1 MDNDS
6 SGDIGEHKTKAAKPK
21 NEDIISKFI
30 KQLEPRFNQL
40 DNLQPIL
47 NELVALR
54 KHMAEQSRYCNAI
67 IDEQSP
73 QELQLMVEE
82 LRNASNEVGLE
93 INLSETKVMFNRNVE
108 IQPIMT
114 GNVSMDQ
121 VDRYTYLGQLI
132 SIHRDWEPEVRRR
145 VALGWQAFGRL
156 NNVWRSKL
164 PFCLK
169 RKAELKPM
177 GTMSC
182 PRYKPTY
189 YLSLVFVFIMS
200 IIFIKSFRTSGISK
214 YNSLTDPYL
223 GTYFNSPK
231 IFHHLL
237 KSGLVRQLIS
247 IHRDLELEV
256 RRRVALGWQAFGR
269 LNNVWRSKLLLCLKR
284 KDKCVLPVLT
294 WVRAHTGCKDLTQ
307 TVKSSKWNWA
317 EHLTRRTDDR
327 WTNKST
333 IWITDREG
341 RKRGKPK
348 RRWVDDIAKSIFSLK
363 VTKKKQVLP
372 QKSFI
377 VPKKCFNSSSKPKK
391 LSNTFSNN
399 DNVDKRGIKFGKNL
413 FNEEKQKNL
422 NSSFIPPPHHILKRR
437 NIKGF
442 DSLNSTVEAINTILN
457 LDEAEEDSGV
467 GVDVS
472 GASTSEESFHSSTRS
487 VNLELLKMLHSSNFS
502 SKFARSQSLKKVR
515 KTNNFTNRRLQQSNF
530 EHLIVCITEI
540 DSNYNFVAVVG
551 YRSYILRTVGRYEA
565 VIEPFMG
572 GDDVIPYSYRQE
584 NGQHGDTGWNE
595 DAVRGEDPKLTNS
608 LSFDRALNQ
617 ELYQPEL
624 TILFLG
630 TSINQIQKKLRRPSR
645 KNLLKHQITVKQQLT
660 EGPAISIFKG
670 SCYAGEEFTFSS
682 RRSKGRPFSIVIFVD
697 DVIDL
702 KVNTCCEYRHRIGN
716 RLGGSKGHFQLRNIR
731 YGKECYQCLLRA
743 EDKKKSSSNVRHKN
757 SASNLQSDVGD
768 CDQESSKEKR
778 NKNTMIGSNL
788 NLGDNSKKNTTKK
801 SKASVTS
808 QNLSQENLQTKNPE
822 NICEQNE
829 DFSKQDSEHA
839 SDESSLSESRPE
851 TFSDEQNDTSCSES
865 EDEDS
870 GDEDRHSTRN
880 RCSSITFPKGSD
892 LCGGAELLF
901 DGIKK
906 HEVNLPIKENSWTM
920 KDLIRWTKENLLKS
934 RPELFVQGETVRP
947 GILVL
952 INDADWELMDQLEY
966 KLEDNDCITFISTLH
981 GG

>member
-515 KTNNFTNRRLQQSNF
+515 KTNNFTNR
-530 EHLIVCITEI
+530 
-540 DSNYNFVAVVG
+540 
-551 YRSYILRTVGRYEA
+551 
-565 VIEPFMG
+565 
-572 GDDVIPYSYRQE
+572 
-584 NGQHGDTGWNE
+584 
-595 DAVRGEDPKLTNS
+595 KLTNS

>member
-132 SIHRDWEPEVRRR
+132 SIHRDWEPE
-145 VALGWQAFGRL
+145 
-156 NNVWRSKL
+156 
-164 PFCLK
+164 
-169 RKAELKPM
+169 AELKPM

-189 YLSLVFVFIMS
+189 Y
-200 IIFIKSFRTSGISK
+200 
-214 YNSLTDPYL
+214 
-223 GTYFNSPK
+223 
-231 IFHHLL
+231 
-237 KSGLVRQLIS
+237 
-247 IHRDLELEV
+247 
-256 RRRVALGWQAFGR
+256 
-269 LNNVWRSKLLLCLKR
+269 
-284 KDKCVLPVLT
+284 
-294 WVRAHTGCKDLTQ
+294 
-307 TVKSSKWNWA
+307 
-317 EHLTRRTDDR
+317 
-327 WTNKST
+327 
-333 IWITDREG
+333 
-341 RKRGKPK
+341 
-348 RRWVDDIAKSIFSLK
+348 

-399 DNVDKRGIKFGKNL
+399 DNFDKRGIKFGKTVGL

-472 GASTSEESFHSSTRS
+472 GASTSEESFHSSARS
-487 VNLELLKMLHSSNFS
+487 VNLELLKMLHSSNFT

-515 KTNNFTNRRLQQSNF
+515 KTNNFTNR
-530 EHLIVCITEI
+530 
-540 DSNYNFVAVVG
+540 
-551 YRSYILRTVGRYEA
+551 
-565 VIEPFMG
+565 
-572 GDDVIPYSYRQE
+572 
-584 NGQHGDTGWNE
+584 
-595 DAVRGEDPKLTNS
+595 KLTNS

-880 RCSSITFPKGSD
+880 RCSSITFPKGS
-892 LCGGAELLF
+892 GA
-901 DGIKK
+901 
-906 HEVNLPIKENSWTM
+906 
-920 KDLIRWTKENLLKS
+920 
-934 RPELFVQGETVRP
+934 
-947 GILVL
+947 
-952 INDADWELMDQLEY
+952 
-966 KLEDNDCITFISTLH
+966 
-981 GG
+981 

>member
-132 SIHRDWEPEVRRR
+132 SIHRDWEPE
-145 VALGWQAFGRL
+145 
-156 NNVWRSKL
+156 
-164 PFCLK
+164 
-169 RKAELKPM
+169 AELKPM

-189 YLSLVFVFIMS
+189 Y
-200 IIFIKSFRTSGISK
+200 
-214 YNSLTDPYL
+214 
-223 GTYFNSPK
+223 
-231 IFHHLL
+231 
-237 KSGLVRQLIS
+237 
-247 IHRDLELEV
+247 
-256 RRRVALGWQAFGR
+256 
-269 LNNVWRSKLLLCLKR
+269 
-284 KDKCVLPVLT
+284 
-294 WVRAHTGCKDLTQ
+294 
-307 TVKSSKWNWA
+307 
-317 EHLTRRTDDR
+317 
-327 WTNKST
+327 
-333 IWITDREG
+333 
-341 RKRGKPK
+341 
-348 RRWVDDIAKSIFSLK
+348 

-399 DNVDKRGIKFGKNL
+399 DNFDKRGIKFGKTVGL

-472 GASTSEESFHSSTRS
+472 GASTSE
-487 VNLELLKMLHSSNFS
+487 
-502 SKFARSQSLKKVR
+502 
-515 KTNNFTNRRLQQSNF
+515 
-530 EHLIVCITEI
+530 
-540 DSNYNFVAVVG
+540 
-551 YRSYILRTVGRYEA
+551 
-565 VIEPFMG
+565 
-572 GDDVIPYSYRQE
+572 
-584 NGQHGDTGWNE
+584 
-595 DAVRGEDPKLTNS
+595 KLTNS

-880 RCSSITFPKGSD
+880 RCSSITFPKGS
-892 LCGGAELLF
+892 GA
-901 DGIKK
+901 
-906 HEVNLPIKENSWTM
+906 
-920 KDLIRWTKENLLKS
+920 
-934 RPELFVQGETVRP
+934 
-947 GILVL
+947 
-952 INDADWELMDQLEY
+952 
-966 KLEDNDCITFISTLH
+966 
-981 GG
+981 

>member
-169 RKAELKPM
+169 RKVYDKCDLPVL
-177 GTMSC
+177 T
-182 PRYKPTY
+182 
-189 YLSLVFVFIMS
+189 
-200 IIFIKSFRTSGISK
+200 TSGISK

-237 KSGLVRQLIS
+237 KSGLVTEGQMCPACTNVWV
-247 IHRDLELEV
+247 RDLVNYRYSLQKIGECPTQY
-256 RRRVALGWQAFGR
+256 G
-269 LNNVWRSKLLLCLKR
+269 K
-284 KDKCVLPVLT
+284 KDP
-294 WVRAHTGCKDLTQ
+294 R
-307 TVKSSKWNWA
+307 
-317 EHLTRRTDDR
+317 
-327 WTNKST
+327 
-333 IWITDREG
+333 
-341 RKRGKPK
+341 
-348 RRWVDDIAKSIFSLK
+348 SIFSLK

-515 KTNNFTNRRLQQSNF
+515 KTNNFTNR
-530 EHLIVCITEI
+530 
-540 DSNYNFVAVVG
+540 
-551 YRSYILRTVGRYEA
+551 
-565 VIEPFMG
+565 
-572 GDDVIPYSYRQE
+572 
-584 NGQHGDTGWNE
+584 
-595 DAVRGEDPKLTNS
+595 KLTNS

>member
-169 RKAELKPM
+169 RKVYDKCDLPVL
-177 GTMSC
+177 T
-182 PRYKPTY
+182 
-189 YLSLVFVFIMS
+189 
-200 IIFIKSFRTSGISK
+200 TSGISK

-294 WVRAHTGCKDLTQ
+294 
-307 TVKSSKWNWA
+307 
-317 EHLTRRTDDR
+317 
-327 WTNKST
+327 
-333 IWITDREG
+333 
-341 RKRGKPK
+341 
-348 RRWVDDIAKSIFSLK
+348 SIFSLK

-472 GASTSEESFHSSTRS
+472 GASTSE
-487 VNLELLKMLHSSNFS
+487 
-502 SKFARSQSLKKVR
+502 
-515 KTNNFTNRRLQQSNF
+515 
-530 EHLIVCITEI
+530 
-540 DSNYNFVAVVG
+540 
-551 YRSYILRTVGRYEA
+551 
-565 VIEPFMG
+565 
-572 GDDVIPYSYRQE
+572 
-584 NGQHGDTGWNE
+584 
-595 DAVRGEDPKLTNS
+595 KLTNS